1 MGFYSDCEIAS
12 AKRSGSKHGIDRRTY
27 LVDAMNYAKRGNE
40 LPHTKLTACIVRKI
54 RIDSDSGI
62 TAKSQA
68 SEYGVH
74 IRTIEAI
81 RSYKT
86 WRHV

>member
-1 MGFYSDCEIAS
+1 MSWNHEPEPD
-12 AKRSGSKHGIDRRTY
+12 KRRGSKHNINRHEY
-27 LVDAMNYAKRGNE
+27 LCNTIYYAKRGNE
-40 LPHTKLTACIVRKI
+40 LPHAKMNADQVRKI
-54 RIDSDSGI
+54 RIDSEQGV

-86 WRHV
+86 WVHV